1 MKSDPYWKTSKEV
14 FYYLPYSN
22 KQKPAHL
29 KVICF
34 CAEFFCFIS
43 QALALTTLLSAKL
56 RGLGETGI
64 ESCLNLLLG
73 EVLKFPH
80 SGAGFQTSNIYL
92 YFTSFLNPFQ
102 FFHVKLFFF
111 FPVHRNYD
119 SFFNY
124 LSHSSLPYQSYTGAT
139 ASRLSS
145 HLTSFPDCF
154 ELIFIL

>member
-22 KQKPAHL
+22 EQKPSHL

-64 ESCLNLLLG
+64 KSCLNLLLG

-111 FPVHRNYD
+111 FLCTGIMTVSLTTYPIHPCLTKVTLERQPAGWV
-119 SFFNY
+119 
-124 LSHSSLPYQSYTGAT
+124 LISSLS
-139 ASRLSS
+139 
-145 HLTSFPDCF
+145 
-154 ELIFIL
+154 LIALN